1 MEQAQQQHQ
10 LARADEQAIGAGL
23 VPMNVAPPVPRL
35 RLERQCLSW
44 NKVPLSP
51 KSAVVPPPRSGAA
64 SVVVGGKLYV
74 FGGYGG
80 GTETDAGT

>member
-10 LARADEQAIGAGL
+10 QQQQQQARADEQAIGAGL
-23 VPMNVAPPVPRL
+23 VPMNPVAPVPRL

-44 NKVPLSP
+44 SKVPVSP
-51 KSAVVPPPRSGAA
+51 KSNVVPPPRSGAA

-80 GTETDAGT
+80 GK

>member
-1 MEQAQQQHQ
+1 MEAGGGP
-10 LARADEQAIGAGL
+10 LGDEQATAAGTSSS
-23 VPMNVAPPVPRL
+23 APVPRL

-44 NKVPLSP
+44 SKVPVSP
-51 KSAVVPPPRSGAA
+51 RSTEVPPPRSGAA

-80 GTETDAGT
+80 GGSDRFIFRSL